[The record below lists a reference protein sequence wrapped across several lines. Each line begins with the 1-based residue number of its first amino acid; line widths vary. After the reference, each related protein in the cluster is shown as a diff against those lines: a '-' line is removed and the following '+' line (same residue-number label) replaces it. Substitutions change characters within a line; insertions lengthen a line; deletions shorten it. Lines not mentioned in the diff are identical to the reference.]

1 MHAVSVLN
9 IGL

>member
-1 MHAVSVLN
+1 VLN